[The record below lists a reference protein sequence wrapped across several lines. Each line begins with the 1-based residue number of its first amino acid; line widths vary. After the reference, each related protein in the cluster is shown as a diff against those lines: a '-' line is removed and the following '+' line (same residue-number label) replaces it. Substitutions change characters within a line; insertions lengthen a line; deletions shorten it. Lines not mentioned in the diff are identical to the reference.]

1 LSKTASLLFVTT
13 SNSHLLIFITFR
25 CVFAITCTFVDYCA
39 STCTSMDRCAS
50 ISMTFSSL
58 VSFCVVYVSTKCY
71 STSLSSF
78 DYSINT
84 ESTDVAL
91 SLVYSLAHQCLL
103 FLHKNSTTCVLVVSI
118 SWIIICT
125 NYIFSLYTFPSAHS
139 EDDDECGG
147 DLTTNG

>member
-13 SNSHLLIFITFR
+13 SNSHLLIFIAFR
-25 CVFAITCTFVDYCA
+25 CVFAITYTSVDYYA
-39 STCTSMDRCAS
+39 STCTSMDSCTS
-50 ISMTFSSL
+50 VSMTFSSL
-58 VSFCVVYVSTKCY
+58 VSFCAINVSTKCY

-84 ESTDVAL
+84 ESIDVAL

-103 FLHKNSTTCVLVVSI
+103 LLHKNSTTNVLVVSI

-125 NYIFSLYTFPSAHS
+125 NYIFSLYTFPFAHS
-139 EDDDECGG
+139 EDDDECDG